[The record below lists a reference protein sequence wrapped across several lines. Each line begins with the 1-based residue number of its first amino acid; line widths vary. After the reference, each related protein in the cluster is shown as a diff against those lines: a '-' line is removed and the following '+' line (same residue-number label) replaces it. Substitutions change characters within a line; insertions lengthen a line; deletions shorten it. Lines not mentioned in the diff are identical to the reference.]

1 MARAK
6 LAANGV
12 NEYLQTLNRLG
23 ADIEKVAK
31 RAVYEGAGIMADA
44 VNREI
49 DSIQTVGPSEYEK
62 KRREAQKKG
71 LKEGLGIAA
80 MRNDNGM
87 INARVGFDGYND
99 IKTKKYPEGQPN
111 QMIARMFNSG
121 TSFTKKQPFF
131 ERAVRAS
138 KKEVQQAM
146 VKVAETEMEEII
158 NRR

>member
-6 LAANGV
+6 LNSNGI

-31 RAVYEGAGIMADA
+31 RAVYEGAGVIADA
-44 VNREI
+44 VKKEI
-49 DSIQTVGPSEYEK
+49 DSIQTGGPSEYEK
-62 KRREAQKKG
+62 KRRETQKKG

-80 MRNDNGM
+80 MHKDGDR
-87 INARVGFDGYND
+87 IHTRVGFDGYND
-99 IKTKKYPEGQPN
+99 IKTKKYPKGQPN

-121 TSFTKKQPFF
+121 TSFMRKQPFF

-138 KKEVQQAM
+138 KKEAQQVM
-146 VKVAETEMEEII
+146 VKVAEEKMEEMI
-158 NRR
+158 NGR